1 MKTHIQMHK
10 MYFCMFAT
18 GSNALKRPK
27 IGFLARRRRNFFG
40 VENRFNKKAPP
51 CLSKIWNKGGGLS

>member
-27 IGFLARRRRNFFG
+27 IGFLARRRLTFFE
-40 VENRFNKKAPP
+40 VENRFNKKAPLV
-51 CLSKIWNKGGGLS
+51 CSKSGTKGGLF